1 MSGPASRPSTGF
13 VAWIEG
19 LPCSGKTTLSRAVGE
34 QLRDAG
40 HKVEILDGDEVRQM
54 FSPELGFSRKDREF
68 HARRVSYVARMLA
81 RNDVAVMVA
90 MITPYETSRQAARAT
105 VGERFT
111 EIWLR
116 CPVEVCRQRD
126 PKGLYRGSP
135 LLRGTKLTGVDDP
148 FEEPL
153 NPDLTVDTANGTIE
167 GETRRIVEH
176 LVQRGFVR
184 PRAGG

>member
-1 MSGPASRPSTGF
+1 MSTPLPESSKGF

-19 LPCSGKTTLSRAVGE
+19 LPCSGKTTLSRAVADR
-34 QLRDAG
+34 LRAAG
-40 HKVEILDGDEVRQM
+40 RKVEILDGDEVRQM

-81 RNDVAVMVA
+81 RNDVAVLVA

-111 EIWLR
+111 EIWLK

-126 PKGLYRGSP
+126 PKGLYHGSP
-135 LLRGTKLTGVDDP
+135 MLHGTKLTGVDDP

-153 NPDLTVDTANGTIE
+153 NPDLTVDTAVHSVPDATQ
-167 GETRRIVEH
+167 RILDH
-176 LVQRGFVR
+176 LVQHGFIER
-184 PRAGG
+184 PPA